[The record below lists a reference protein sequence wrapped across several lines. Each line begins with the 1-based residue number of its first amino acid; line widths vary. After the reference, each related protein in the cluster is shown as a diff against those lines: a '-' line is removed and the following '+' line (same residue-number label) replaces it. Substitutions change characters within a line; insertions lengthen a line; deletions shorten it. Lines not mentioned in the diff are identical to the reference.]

1 MTGRSNQFPKTKYKP
16 GDKFGKLTLVE
27 LTQYRTPSGLLE

>member
-1 MTGRSNQFPKTKYKP
+1 MAVRSNQFPRTKYKP

-27 LTQYRTPSGLLE
+27 LAQYRTPSGLLE